1 MKHVYDILDVLRDE
15 LRSHPAVNTVS
26 YGDITDLDLDK
37 TTMFPL
43 SHLLID
49 SASYGERTVT
59 FSIKILCADI
69 VDYNQSESQFDE
81 FYGNDNLHDV
91 MNTQFQV
98 INSLI
103 MKLRRGDLF
112 KSNYQVTST
121 PSAEPFKESYGN
133 VLAGW
138 TTQVDIEI
146 PNAIAICIE
155 SGSSSNNSSSNNN
168 CISNNNG
175 SSGSSGS
182 VPVVTRPTTRFAQL
196 DSQFSYQV
204 IATNNPTSYSVFS
217 PPEGLVIDES
227 TGLISGVTTG
237 DARLDSMSVKA
248 ANQYGESESV
258 LIGIRMI
265 EEDPTV
271 LLPPDELTATD
282 QGFDVSTGFEFRL
295 GWNYPPYTGDIT
307 IIEIY
312 RDGVLKRTETN
323 TVGGSQQTATV
334 RKNLSNVPTYSYT
347 IRFGNS
353 EGNFYEMSEPL
364 LVDL

>member
-49 SASYGERTVT
+49 SASYGERTIT
-59 FSIKILCADI
+59 FSIKLLCADV

-103 MKLRRGDLF
+103 TKLMRGDLF

-138 TTQVDIEI
+138 
-146 PNAIAICIE
+146 
-155 SGSSSNNSSSNNN
+155 S
-168 CISNNNG
+168 
-175 SSGSSGS
+175 
-182 VPVVTRPTTRFAQL
+182 
-196 DSQFSYQV
+196 
-204 IATNNPTSYSVFS
+204 
-217 PPEGLVIDES
+217 
-227 TGLISGVTTG
+227 
-237 DARLDSMSVKA
+237 
-248 ANQYGESESV
+248 
-258 LIGIRMI
+258 
-265 EEDPTV
+265 
-271 LLPPDELTATD
+271 
-282 QGFDVSTGFEFRL
+282 
-295 GWNYPPYTGDIT
+295 T
-307 IIEIY
+307 IIQIEVPN
-312 RDGVLKRTETN
+312 GV
-323 TVGGSQQTATV
+323 S
-334 RKNLSNVPTYSYT
+334 
-347 IRFGNS
+347 IC
-353 EGNFYEMSEPL
+353 
-364 LVDL
+364 

>member
-49 SASYGERTVT
+49 SASYGERTIT
-59 FSIKILCADI
+59 FSIKLLCADI

-103 MKLRRGDLF
+103 TKLMRGDLF

-138 TTQVDIEI
+138 TTDIQIEV
-146 PNAIAICIE
+146 PNGISIC
-155 SGSSSNNSSSNNN
+155 
-168 CISNNNG
+168 
-175 SSGSSGS
+175 
-182 VPVVTRPTTRFAQL
+182 
-196 DSQFSYQV
+196 
-204 IATNNPTSYSVFS
+204 
-217 PPEGLVIDES
+217 
-227 TGLISGVTTG
+227 
-237 DARLDSMSVKA
+237 
-248 ANQYGESESV
+248 
-258 LIGIRMI
+258 
-265 EEDPTV
+265 
-271 LLPPDELTATD
+271 
-282 QGFDVSTGFEFRL
+282 
-295 GWNYPPYTGDIT
+295 
-307 IIEIY
+307 
-312 RDGVLKRTETN
+312 
-323 TVGGSQQTATV
+323 
-334 RKNLSNVPTYSYT
+334 
-347 IRFGNS
+347 
-353 EGNFYEMSEPL
+353 
-364 LVDL
+364 

>member
-49 SASYGERTVT
+49 NASYGERTIT
-59 FSIKILCADI
+59 FSIKLLCADI

-103 MKLRRGDLF
+103 TKLMRGDLF

-138 TTQVDIEI
+138 STVIQIEV
-146 PNAIAICIE
+146 PNGISIC
-155 SGSSSNNSSSNNN
+155 
-168 CISNNNG
+168 
-175 SSGSSGS
+175 
-182 VPVVTRPTTRFAQL
+182 
-196 DSQFSYQV
+196 
-204 IATNNPTSYSVFS
+204 
-217 PPEGLVIDES
+217 
-227 TGLISGVTTG
+227 
-237 DARLDSMSVKA
+237 
-248 ANQYGESESV
+248 
-258 LIGIRMI
+258 
-265 EEDPTV
+265 
-271 LLPPDELTATD
+271 
-282 QGFDVSTGFEFRL
+282 
-295 GWNYPPYTGDIT
+295 
-307 IIEIY
+307 
-312 RDGVLKRTETN
+312 
-323 TVGGSQQTATV
+323 
-334 RKNLSNVPTYSYT
+334 
-347 IRFGNS
+347 
-353 EGNFYEMSEPL
+353 
-364 LVDL
+364 